1 MLWHYLQI
9 VVIFGHLDQAF
20 ANDLFLLLSLLKS
33 RFNILPHL
41 LWQSCW
47 TCNNDIVN
55 DDFLKQSFV
64 IFWTW
69 TALLKGIIWQKEWS
83 IYWCGKLKSLNVPC
97 LPFINE
103 KKSGFQKEN
112 WSKFFSFSIAPFSNF
127 NNKQHTCTTK

>member
-47 TCNNDIVN
+47 TWDNDFFSHNVFFHFLNFNHVERYYLGKKN
-55 DDFLKQSFV
+55 DQFTGVENWKVLMFRVYLS
-64 IFWTW
+64 
-69 TALLKGIIWQKEWS
+69 S
-83 IYWCGKLKSLNVPC
+83 I
-97 LPFINE
+97 E

-112 WSKFFSFSIAPFSNF
+112 WSKLFSFSIAPFSNF